1 MQVRRRPSES
11 SSCRLPGNLLPHG
24 TCGRLWG
31 QQAEAQRA
39 ASRVEEDRQ
48 GRRPA
53 SRPCHLS
60 AVTRDKG
67 SQPAS
72 QPMAA
77 LSRRVRAAPLP
88 PYPGPISNLDP
99 VQARR
104 TLQRTPL
111 TNRTLMSVNSLRSSR
126 RVWPC
131 AHSAGWR
138 PVSLS
143 HAVPSQ
149 QPAERPARRSPCSAS
164 ARVGSTIDAA
174 SQLQSWLQGRRCML
188 VLGTEQAGR
197 ASANGQLTLV
207 M

>member
-1 MQVRRRPSES
+1 MRPS
-11 SSCRLPGNLLPHG
+11 LGPA
-24 TCGRLWG
+24 T
-31 QQAEAQRA
+31 AEAGRPAESNRTDRADRADGQPA
-39 ASRVEEDRQ
+39 ASRQQAMPPKRRDTGQRQ
-48 GRRPA
+48 PA
-53 SRPCHLS
+53 R
-60 AVTRDKG
+60 
-67 SQPAS
+67 QPAS

-88 PYPGPISNLDP
+88 PYPGPISSLDP

-143 HAVPSQ
+143 HAVPSH
-149 QPAERPARRSPCSAS
+149 QPAERPARRSPCSALL
-164 ARVGSTIDAA
+164 G
-174 SQLQSWLQGRRCML
+174 WGRRSMQRRSCSRGSKGA
-188 VLGTEQAGR
+188 VACSSWEQSRQAGR
-197 ASANGQLTLV
+197 VPTAS
-207 M
+207 

>member
-88 PYPGPISNLDP
+88 PYPGPISSLDP

-143 HAVPSQ
+143 HAVPSH
-149 QPAERPARRSPCSAS
+149 QPAERPARRSPCSALL
-164 ARVGSTIDAA
+164 G
-174 SQLQSWLQGRRCML
+174 WGRRSMQRRSCSRGSKGA
-188 VLGTEQAGR
+188 VACSSWEQSRQAGR
-197 ASANGQLTLV
+197 VPTAS
-207 M
+207 